1 MQIAQR
7 NDCEMKDTKNSSIN
21 VKTGMTI
28 INDSETEKKLL
39 ERLRLVTAD
48 GREKICKKKKI
59 MSDIDSNVSVVLK
72 IFILNLE
79 K

>member
-1 MQIAQR
+1 
-7 NDCEMKDTKNSSIN
+7 MKDTKNSSIN

-48 GREKICKKKKI
+48 GREKICKKKK
-59 MSDIDSNVSVVLK
+59 S
-72 IFILNLE
+72 
-79 K
+79 